1 VGVSAGAAGLLYP
14 GAERALGFGA
24 TAPREGTL
32 MLTLTGPDPTYAGG
46 EVVAQ
51 TDNGVVVQAAGKSRG
66 VRVPASTV
74 VWKEIEGGPELIES
88 GDWLHVKGV
97 PQEDGTL
104 LATSGMVFVNIGRRD
119 GTIVSTTAD
128 SATLQYRGETFT
140 IEFSDSLEVISEADG
155 TPYSEGTDALKP
167 GTQIGAVGLNLP
179 NGGYRATRIWF

>member
-1 VGVSAGAAGLLYP
+1 
-14 GAERALGFGA
+14 
-24 TAPREGTL
+24 
-32 MLTLTGPDPTYAGG
+32 M
-46 EVVAQ
+46 
-51 TDNGVVVQAAGKSRG
+51 
-66 VRVPASTV
+66 
-74 VWKEIEGGPELIES
+74 WKEIEGGPELIES